1 MFKAGVTYT
10 WYDFAFTPVVRVIG
24 ERYGDAQ
31 NLNKVAGYTVADFNF
46 AYNIR
51 QKAGLDEAT
60 LKFSVVNMF
69 DKKYIS
75 EISPNDTD
83 LSSDAQYY
91 VGAPRT
97 FIGTVA
103 VKF

>member
-1 MFKAGVTYT
+1 MFKAGVTYS

-31 NLNKVAGYTVADFNF
+31 NKNKVSGYTVTDFTV

-51 QKAGLDEAT
+51 QKFGLEEAT
-60 LKFSVVNMF
+60 LKFGVVNLF
-69 DKKYIS
+69 DKEYIS